1 MRPLQARSTSRRRHF
16 VPLVLALLVAGST
29 AAFASDVAKVTIQAP
44 MPARLD
50 MTGLRK
56 ILVTRFIVDKELS
69 GVDTNKEIVSLLRKE
84 LGKKTRL
91 DVLQVEPPPLPE
103 QPLRDLLANSG
114 FWRRLGE
121 THGADLIISGK
132 VSYESADRSGYVTMD
147 EISPV
152 TGQRVRRTRFVERES
167 FTLGLSLF
175 FLAGATGRLLYEDQ
189 FTGENTLL
197 GHGTDR
203 LTVLYTLFEQFE
215 DDVLGIVVPKPKSA
229 QRFIFTE

>member
-1 MRPLQARSTSRRRHF
+1 M
-16 VPLVLALLVAGST
+16 AL
-29 AAFASDVAKVTIQAP
+29 AAFMLAAPAAARAGDVARVTIAAP

-56 ILVTRFIVDKELS
+56 ILVTSFLVDKELV
-69 GVDTNKEIVSLLRKE
+69 GVDVNKETVGLLRKT
-84 LGKKTRL
+84 LSKKTNLVVL
-91 DVLQVEPPPLPE
+91 DVDPPPLPE
-103 QPLRDLLANSG
+103 QPLKDLLANSG

-132 VSYESADRSGYVTMD
+132 VSYESADRSGFVTQD

-152 TGQRVRRTRFVERES
+152 TGQRVRRTRYVEREG
-167 FTLGLSLF
+167 FTLNLSLF
-175 FLAGATGRLLYEDQ
+175 FLDGATGRLLYEDQ
-189 FTGENTLL
+189 FTGENTLP

-203 LTVLYTLFEQFE
+203 LTALYSLFEQFE
-215 DDVLGIVVPKPKSA
+215 DDVLGIVVPKPRTA